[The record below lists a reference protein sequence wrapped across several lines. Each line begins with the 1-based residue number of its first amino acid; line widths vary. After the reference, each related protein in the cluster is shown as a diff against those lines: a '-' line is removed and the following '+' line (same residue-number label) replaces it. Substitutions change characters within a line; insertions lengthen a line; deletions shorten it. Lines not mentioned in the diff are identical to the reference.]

1 MSKHQEA
8 RAKGK
13 VKMLAAFCTEWSSQH
28 EDWGWT
34 FDPKICYW
42 LKQLKPSIQ
51 HRGVWRHLPKHLQ
64 PTSTPKAAFGH
75 CPGEQSSATGYYLI
89 NNINVMIG
97 DDMVLTVGS
106 FSFFNGLLGFPISS
120 TNNLHVHGVE
130 MQQKR
135 LERAGHWVQRQ
146 LKKAEHAFTTGICCR
161 LMCCKLKQIFLNS
174 LKDFS
179 SQRFY
184 KSIST
189 GPSL

>member
-13 VKMLAAFCTEWSSQH
+13 VKMLAAFCTERSSQH

-34 FDPKICYW
+34 FDPKIWYW
-42 LKQLKPSIQ
+42 LKQFKPSTEVSEGTSQNICYQTCLWALPRRAIQ
-51 HRGVWRHLPKHLQ
+51 CHSILFDQYHKHYDRGWHDLDSWL
-64 PTSTPKAAFGH
+64 
-75 CPGEQSSATGYYLI
+75 
-89 NNINVMIG
+89 
-97 DDMVLTVGS
+97 
-106 FSFFNGLLGFPISS
+106 FFLFRSITCFPISS
-120 TNNLHVHGVE
+120 TNNLHVHGAE
-130 MQQKR
+130 MQQKW
-135 LERAGHWVQRQ
+135 LERAGHWVQGQ

-174 LKDFS
+174 PKDCS